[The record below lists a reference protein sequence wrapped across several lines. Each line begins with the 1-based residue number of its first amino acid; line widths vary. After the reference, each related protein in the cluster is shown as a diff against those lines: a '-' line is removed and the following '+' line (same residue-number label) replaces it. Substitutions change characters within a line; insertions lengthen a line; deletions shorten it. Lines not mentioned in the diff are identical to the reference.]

1 MSSEAKK
8 SSSIGLWVSESA
20 KGTTYLKGTDKEAG
34 LRYFI
39 FKDENGKRSL
49 VSKPLEDNEAKL
61 KPVAT
66 LEEAVSSKGVSYY
79 KGSNGCA
86 VFENEVE
93 EGSNRPNFSL
103 ILADA

>member
-1 MSSEAKK
+1 MSSEAKNN
-8 SSSIGLWVSESA
+8 SIGLWVSESA

-39 FKDENGKRSL
+39 FKDDSGKRSL
-49 VSKPLEDNEAKL
+49 VSKPLDDNDAKL

-66 LEEAVSSKGVSYY
+66 LEAAVSSKGLNYY